1 MRYKYLIIIGL
12 ISILSVSCTNQTVT
26 ETPTATTVATA
37 DVKPGNFQAGEH
49 PTQGQVS
56 VVKEAGKNYLEFDQN
71 FKTDQGPDLYVILY
85 RFEKPPISG
94 IKEKDYV
101 SIARL
106 QKISGNQR
114 YALPNNVN
122 LQEFKSVAIW
132 CRKFNATFGYAIL

>member
-12 ISILSVSCTNQTVT
+12 TSILSVGCTNQTFT

-106 QKISGNQR
+106 QKTTGNQR

-122 LQEFKSVAIW
+122 LQQFKSIAIW